1 MIMQIS
7 SGMGPIECRAA
18 VGGIFSALQ
27 KEYPDI
33 QQITCNKGEAEG
45 TYSSIIFSSDQDQS
59 HLEGTM
65 EWICKSKYRL
75 GHKRKNWF
83 IDVSIIPETDEV
95 CEKIS
100 PDDITI
106 ESYRSGGPGGQHVN
120 KTESGVRITH
130 LPSGITVTSTKE
142 RSQYMNKQDA
152 LRKLSAILKNANIA
166 SRDSQKAVAWAKH
179 AQIQRGNP
187 VRIYE
192 GERFLLKK
200 TIIV

>member
-18 VGGIFSALQ
+18 VGGIFRALQ

-45 TYSSIIFSSDQDQS
+45 TYSSIIFSSDQDLS
-59 HLEGTM
+59 HLQGTM
-65 EWICKSKYRL
+65 EWICKSKYRP

-83 IDVSIIPETDEV
+83 VDVSIIPETDEV
-95 CEKIS
+95 DEMLS
-100 PDDITI
+100 PDNITI

-130 LPSGITVTSTKE
+130 LPTGITVTSTKE
-142 RSQYMNKQDA
+142 RSQFMNKQDA
-152 LRKLSAILKNANIA
+152 LRKLSAILKNANLANIA
-166 SRDSQKAVAWAKH
+166 RQKNDAWSKH
-179 AQIQRGNP
+179 AKIERGNP

-192 GERFLLKK
+192 GERF
-200 TIIV
+200 VRR

>member
-18 VGGIFSALQ
+18 VGGIFRALK

-33 QQITCNKGEAEG
+33 EQITCNKGEAEG
-45 TYSSIIFSSDQDQS
+45 TYSSIIFTTSQDLSGLQ
-59 HLEGTM
+59 GTM
-65 EWICKSKYRL
+65 EWICKSKYRP

-83 IDVSIIPETDEV
+83 VDVSIIPEADEV
-95 CEKIS
+95 YEKIS

-130 LPSGITVTSTKE
+130 LPTGITVTSTKE

-152 LRKLSAILKNANIA
+152 LKKLSAILKNANIA
-166 SRDSQKAVAWAKH
+166 NIAKQKNDAWSKH
-179 AQIQRGNP
+179 AKIERGNP

-192 GERFLLKK
+192 GERF
-200 TIIV
+200 VRR

>member
-45 TYSSIIFSSDQDQS
+45 IYSSIIFSSDQDLS

-65 EWICKSKYRL
+65 EWICKSKYRP

-83 IDVSIIPETDEV
+83 VDVSIIPETDEV
-95 CEKIS
+95 DEMVS
-100 PDDITI
+100 PDNITI

-152 LRKLSAILKNANIA
+152 LRKLSAILKNANLANIA
-166 SRDSQKAVAWAKH
+166 KQKNDAWSKH
-179 AQIQRGNP
+179 AKIERGNP

-192 GERFLLKK
+192 GERF
-200 TIIV
+200 VRR

>member
-18 VGGIFSALQ
+18 VGGIFRALQ

-45 TYSSIIFSSDQDQS
+45 TYSSIIFSSDQDLS
-59 HLEGTM
+59 HLQGTM
-65 EWICKSKYRL
+65 EWICKSKFRPS
-75 GHKRKNWF
+75 HKRKNWF
-83 IDVSIIPETDEV
+83 VDVSIIPEADEV
-95 CEKIS
+95 YEKIS

-130 LPSGITVTSTKE
+130 LPTGITVTSTKE

-152 LRKLSAILKNANIA
+152 LKKLSAILKNANIA
-166 SRDSQKAVAWAKH
+166 NIAKQKNDAWSKH
-179 AQIQRGNP
+179 AKIERGNP

-192 GERFLLKK
+192 GERF
-200 TIIV
+200 VRR

>member
-45 TYSSIIFSSDQDQS
+45 TYSSIIFSSDQDLS

-120 KTESGVRITH
+120 KTESGVRIIHMPT
-130 LPSGITVTSTKE
+130 GITVTSTKE

-152 LRKLSAILKNANIA
+152 LRKLSAILKNSNLANVA
-166 SRDSQKAVAWAKH
+166 KQKNDAWSKH
-179 AQIQRGNP
+179 AKIERGNP

-192 GERFLLKK
+192 GERF
-200 TIIV
+200 VRR

>member
-1 MIMQIS
+1 MQIS

-18 VGGIFSALQ
+18 VGGIFRALQ

-33 QQITCNKGEAEG
+33 QQITCNKGEVEG
-45 TYSSIIFSSDQDQS
+45 TYSSIIFSSNQDLS
-59 HLEGTM
+59 HLQGTM
-65 EWICKSKYRL
+65 EWICKSKFRPS
-75 GHKRKNWF
+75 HKRKNWF
-83 IDVSIIPETDEV
+83 VDVSIIPEADEV
-95 CEKIS
+95 YEKIS

-106 ESYRSGGPGGQHVN
+106 ENYRSGGPGGQHVN

-130 LPSGITVTSTKE
+130 LPTGITVTSTKE
-142 RSQYMNKQDA
+142 RSQFMNKQDA

-166 SRDSQKAVAWAKH
+166 SKDSQKAVAWAKH

>member
-18 VGGIFSALQ
+18 VGGIFRALQ

-33 QQITCNKGEAEG
+33 EKITCNIGEAEG
-45 TYSSIIFSSDQDQS
+45 TYSSIIFTTSQDLSDLQ
-59 HLEGTM
+59 GTM
-65 EWICKSKYRL
+65 EWICKSKYRP

-83 IDVSIIPETDEV
+83 VDVSIIPETDEV
-95 CEKIS
+95 DEMVS
-100 PDDITI
+100 PDNITI

-130 LPSGITVTSTKE
+130 LPTGITVTSTKE
-142 RSQYMNKQDA
+142 RSQYMNKHDA
-152 LRKLSAILKNANIA
+152 LRKLSAIIKNANIA

-187 VRIYE
+187 VRIYK
-192 GERFLLKK
+192 GERF
-200 TIIV
+200 VRR

>member
-27 KEYPDI
+27 KEYLDI
-33 QQITCNKGEAEG
+33 QQLTCNKGEAEG
-45 TYSSIIFSSDQDQS
+45 IYSSIIFSSDQDLS

-65 EWICKSKYRL
+65 EWICKSKYRP

-83 IDVSIIPETDEV
+83 VDVSIIPETDEV

-130 LPSGITVTSTKE
+130 LPTGITVTSTKE

-152 LRKLSAILKNANIA
+152 LRKLSAILKNANNA

-192 GERFLLKK
+192 GEKFVRR
-200 TIIV
+200 

>member
-18 VGGIFSALQ
+18 VGGIFRALQ

-33 QQITCNKGEAEG
+33 QQITCNKGEAEEI
-45 TYSSIIFSSDQDQS
+45 YSSISFSSDQDLS
-59 HLEGTM
+59 HLQGTM
-65 EWICKSKYRL
+65 EWICKSKFRPS
-75 GHKRKNWF
+75 HKRKNWF
-83 IDVSIIPETDEV
+83 VDVSIIPEADEV
-95 CEKIS
+95 YEKIS

-120 KTESGVRITH
+120 KIESEVRITH
-130 LPSGITVTSTKE
+130 LPTGITVTSTKE

-152 LRKLSAILKNANIA
+152 LRKLSAILKNAYIA

>member
-18 VGGIFSALQ
+18 VGGIFRALQ

-33 QQITCNKGEAEG
+33 QQITCNKGEVEG
-45 TYSSIIFSSDQDQS
+45 TYSSIIFSSNQDLS
-59 HLEGTM
+59 HLQGTM
-65 EWICKSKYRL
+65 EWICKSKFRP

-83 IDVSIIPETDEV
+83 VDVSIIPEADEV
-95 CEKIS
+95 YEKIS

-120 KTESGVRITH
+120 KTESGVRIIH
-130 LPSGITVTSTKE
+130 LPTGITITSTKE

-152 LRKLSAILKNANIA
+152 LRKLSAILKNANTANIA
-166 SRDSQKAVAWAKH
+166 KQKNDAWSKH
-179 AQIQRGNP
+179 AKIERGNP

-192 GERFLLKK
+192 GEKFVRR
-200 TIIV
+200 

>member
-7 SGMGPIECRAA
+7 SGMGPIECRVA
-18 VGGIFSALQ
+18 VGGIFRALQ

-33 QQITCNKGEAEG
+33 QQIKCNKGEVEG
-45 TYSSIIFSSDQDQS
+45 TYSSIIFSSNQDLS
-59 HLEGTM
+59 HLQGTM
-65 EWICKSKYRL
+65 EWICKSKYRP

-83 IDVSIIPETDEV
+83 VDVSIISETDEV

-130 LPSGITVTSTKE
+130 LPTGLTVTSTKE

-152 LRKLSAILKNANIA
+152 LKKLSAILKNANIE
-166 SRDSQKAVAWAKH
+166 SRDSQKAVAWVKH

-192 GERFLLKK
+192 GEKFVRR
-200 TIIV
+200 

>member
-45 TYSSIIFSSDQDQS
+45 TYSSIIFSSDQDLS

-130 LPSGITVTSTKE
+130 LPSGITVTSTKG

-166 SRDSQKAVAWAKH
+166 NVAKQKNDAWSKH
-179 AQIQRGNP
+179 AKIERGNP

-192 GERFLLKK
+192 GERF
-200 TIIV
+200 VRR

>member
-18 VGGIFSALQ
+18 VGGIFRALK

-33 QQITCNKGEAEG
+33 QQITCNKGEAEEI
-45 TYSSIIFSSDQDQS
+45 YSSIIFSSDQDLSYLQ
-59 HLEGTM
+59 GTM
-65 EWICKSKYRL
+65 EWICKSKFRPS
-75 GHKRKNWF
+75 HKRKNWF
-83 IDVSIIPETDEV
+83 VDVSIIPEADEV
-95 CEKIS
+95 YEKIS

-120 KTESGVRITH
+120 KIESEVRITH
-130 LPSGITVTSTKE
+130 LPTGITVTSTKE

>member
-18 VGGIFSALQ
+18 VGGIFRALQ

-33 QQITCNKGEAEG
+33 EKITCNKGEAEG
-45 TYSSIIFSSDQDQS
+45 TYSSIIFTTSQDLSGLQ
-59 HLEGTM
+59 GTM
-65 EWICKSKYRL
+65 EWICKSKYRP

-83 IDVSIIPETDEV
+83 VDVSIIPETDEV
-95 CEKIS
+95 DEMVS
-100 PDDITI
+100 PDNIEV

-120 KTESGVRITH
+120 KAESGVRITH
-130 LPSGITVTSTKE
+130 LPTSITVTSTKE
-142 RSQYMNKQDA
+142 RSQFMNKQDA
-152 LRKLSAILKNANIA
+152 LKKLSAILKSANTASKDKQKNA
-166 SRDSQKAVAWAKH
+166 AWSKH

-192 GERFLLKK
+192 GEKFVLRYGN
-200 TIIV
+200 

>member
-18 VGGIFSALQ
+18 VGGIFRALQ

-45 TYSSIIFSSDQDQS
+45 IYSSIIFSSDQDLS

-65 EWICKSKYRL
+65 EWICKSKYRP

-83 IDVSIIPETDEV
+83 VDVSIIPETDEV

-130 LPSGITVTSTKE
+130 LPTGITVTSTKE

-152 LRKLSAILKNANIA
+152 LRKLSAILKNANNA

-192 GERFLLKK
+192 GERF
-200 TIIV
+200 VRR

>member
-18 VGGIFSALQ
+18 VGGIFRALQ

-33 QQITCNKGEAEG
+33 EKITCNKGEAEG
-45 TYSSIIFSSDQDQS
+45 TYSSIIFITSQDLSGLQ
-59 HLEGTM
+59 GTM
-65 EWICKSKYRL
+65 EWICKSKYRP

-83 IDVSIIPETDEV
+83 VDVSIIPETDEV

-130 LPSGITVTSTKE
+130 LSTGITVTSTKE
-142 RSQYMNKQDA
+142 RSQFMNKQDA
-152 LRKLSAILKNANIA
+152 LKKLSAILKSTNIA
-166 SRDSQKAVAWAKH
+166 SIDKQKNVAWSKH

-187 VRIYE
+187 MRIYE
-192 GERFLLKK
+192 GEKFVLRYGN
-200 TIIV
+200 

>member
-18 VGGIFSALQ
+18 VGGIFRALK

-33 QQITCNKGEAEG
+33 EQITCNKGEEEG
-45 TYSSIIFSSDQDQS
+45 TYSSIIFTTSQDLSGLQ
-59 HLEGTM
+59 GTM
-65 EWICKSKYRL
+65 EWICKSKYRP

-83 IDVSIIPETDEV
+83 VDVSIIPETDEV

-106 ESYRSGGPGGQHVN
+106 ESYRSSGPGGQHVN

-130 LPSGITVTSTKE
+130 LPTGITVTSTKE
-142 RSQYMNKQDA
+142 RSQFMNKQDA
-152 LRKLSAILKNANIA
+152 LRKLSAILKNANTANIA
-166 SRDSQKAVAWAKH
+166 KQKNDAWSKH
-179 AQIQRGNP
+179 AKIERGNP

-192 GERFLLKK
+192 GERF
-200 TIIV
+200 VRR

>member
-18 VGGIFSALQ
+18 VGGIFRAFQ

-33 QQITCNKGEAEG
+33 QQITCNKGEVEG
-45 TYSSIIFSSDQDQS
+45 TYSSIIFSSDQDLS
-59 HLEGTM
+59 HLQGTM
-65 EWICKSKYRL
+65 EWICRSKFRP

-83 IDVSIIPETDEV
+83 VDVSIIPETDEV

-106 ESYRSGGPGGQHVN
+106 ESYRSSGPGGQHVN

-130 LPSGITVTSTKE
+130 LPTGITVTSTKE
-142 RSQYMNKQDA
+142 RSQFMNKQDA
-152 LRKLSAILKNANIA
+152 LRKLSAILKNANLANIA
-166 SRDSQKAVAWAKH
+166 KQKNDAWSKH
-179 AQIQRGNP
+179 AKIERGNP

-192 GERFLLKK
+192 GERFLSKR
-200 TIIV
+200 

>member
-1 MIMQIS
+1 MMIMQIS

-18 VGGIFSALQ
+18 VGGIFRALQ

-45 TYSSIIFSSDQDQS
+45 TYSSIIFSTSQDLSGFQ
-59 HLEGTM
+59 GTM
-65 EWICKSKYRL
+65 EWICKSKYRP

-83 IDVSIIPETDEV
+83 VDVSIIPETDEV
-95 CEKIS
+95 DEMVS
-100 PDDITI
+100 PDNIEV

-130 LPSGITVTSTKE
+130 LPTGITVTSTKE
-142 RSQYMNKQDA
+142 RSQFMNKQDA
-152 LRKLSAILKNANIA
+152 LKKLSAILKSTNIA
-166 SRDSQKAVAWAKH
+166 IIDKQKNAAWSKH

-192 GERFLLKK
+192 GEKFVLKR
-200 TIIV
+200 

>member
-18 VGGIFSALQ
+18 VGGIFKALQ

-33 QQITCNKGEAEG
+33 EKITCNKGEAEG
-45 TYSSIIFSSDQDQS
+45 TYSSIIFSSDQDLS

-65 EWICKSKYRL
+65 EWICKSKYRP

-83 IDVSIIPETDEV
+83 VDVSIIPETDEV
-95 CEKIS
+95 DEMVS
-100 PDDITI
+100 PDNIEV

-152 LRKLSAILKNANIA
+152 LKKLSAILKNANIA
-166 SRDSQKAVAWAKH
+166 NIAKQKNDAWSKH
-179 AQIQRGNP
+179 AKIERGNP

-192 GERFLLKK
+192 GERF
-200 TIIV
+200 VRR

>member
-1 MIMQIS
+1 MILQIS

-18 VGGIFSALQ
+18 VGGIFRALQ

-45 TYSSIIFSSDQDQS
+45 IYSSIIFSSDQDLS

-65 EWICKSKYRL
+65 EWICKSKYRP

-83 IDVSIIPETDEV
+83 VDVSIIPETDEV

-130 LPSGITVTSTKE
+130 LPTGITVTSTKE
-142 RSQYMNKQDA
+142 RSQFMNKQDA
-152 LRKLSAILKNANIA
+152 LRKLSAILKNANTANIA
-166 SRDSQKAVAWAKH
+166 KQKNDAWSKH
-179 AQIQRGNP
+179 AKIERGNP

-192 GERFLLKK
+192 GERF
-200 TIIV
+200 VRR